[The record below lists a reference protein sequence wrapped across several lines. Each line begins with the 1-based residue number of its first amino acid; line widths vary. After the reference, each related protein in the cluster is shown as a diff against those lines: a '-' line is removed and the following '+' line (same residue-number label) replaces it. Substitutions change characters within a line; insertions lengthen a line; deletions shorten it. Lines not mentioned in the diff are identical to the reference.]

1 MTNEKRKLYVLQV
14 MVGKQREFEATLQRL
29 RGKDADISFEASE
42 IQVSTSNFSK
52 M

>member
-1 MTNEKRKLYVLQV
+1 MFQV
-14 MVGKQREFEATLQRL
+14 MVGQQREFEASLQRL

-42 IQVSTSNFSK
+42 IQVVAFNFLK